1 MRPAVSTSSVSHES
15 EIERRWWAM
24 LPGSVLPLSGGGLVR
39 VVFPGY
45 PGGPVGPDVHDA
57 VLCLP
62 SFFYP
67 VADGEL
73 QLGSPGK
80 YVGDIEF
87 HIRASDWE
95 AHQHHTDVRYNNV
108 ILHVVLICDRVGPTI
123 RQDGQIVPVCSLQ
136 DLPLAGLQVPFPLPL
151 GSECAWACHRVM
163 QCLSA
168 AEHDRLLVQAGLLR
182 FEQKVHAFV
191 EQLHSVTSIDEHD
204 LYDTCLIPALAE
216 GLGYGRDRGSFRAA
230 GLHLL
235 RKTQRLPEPL
245 LQYPQTDR
253 RERENPMLPPMPPNV
268 ANSNGTMLNMSSDA
282 RGHTLEPSPLD
293 VARLRVLSRI
303 VAQWRTP
310 GIWTKLCGLLLP
322 NGLSSAILLTDVLQS
337 LRDAFRMLGLSL
349 ARTDILI
356 CNVVLPFA
364 AAVALLEHNTLL
376 YERAQAIYVQHPGL
390 SSNRITRMIS
400 TQLLLH
406 EDPRGSCQQQGLHFI
421 YQQTCREKHCEVC
434 LIGKRDI

>member
-1 MRPAVSTSSVSHES
+1 MRLAVATSSVSHES

-45 PGGPVGPDVHDA
+45 PGGSMGPDVHDA
-57 VLCLP
+57 VLRLP
-62 SFFYP
+62 SFLYP

-73 QLGSPGK
+73 QLGPSEK

-95 AHQHHTDVRYNNV
+95 AHQHHTDARYNNV
-108 ILHVVLICDRVGPTI
+108 ILHVVLICDRAGPTI

-136 DLPLAGLQVPFPLPL
+136 DLPLARLQAPFQLPL
-151 GSECAWACHRVM
+151 GSEYAWACHRVM
-163 QCLSA
+163 QCLSV

-182 FEQKVHAFV
+182 FEQKVHTFV
-191 EQLHSVTSIDEHD
+191 EQLHSTASIDEHG

-216 GLGYGRDRGSFRAA
+216 GLGYGRDREFFRAA
-230 GLHLL
+230 SLRLL
-235 RKTQRLPEPL
+235 GKTHHLPEPL
-245 LQYPQTDR
+245 GRALQP
-253 RERENPMLPPMPPNV
+253 
-268 ANSNGTMLNMSSDA
+268 SSLDA
-282 RGHTLEPSPLD
+282 T
-293 VARLRVLSRI
+293 RLRVLSRI

-310 GIWTKLCGLLLP
+310 GVWTKLRGLLLP
-322 NGLSSAILLTDVLQS
+322 NGLSSANLLTDVLQS

-356 CNVVLPFA
+356 CNVVLPFT

-390 SSNRITRMIS
+390 SSNRITRMMS
-400 TQLLLH
+400 TQLLLQ
-406 EDPRGSCQQQGLHFI
+406 EEPRGSCQQQGLHFI
-421 YQQTCREKHCEVC
+421 YQQTCREKRCEVC
-434 LIGKRDI
+434 LIGKRDV